1 MNKKT
6 TIWVIAGTA
15 AIALIV
21 GLCLGS
27 CLGHGGMKNHR
38 MEGGYMMRGDMRGDM
53 HGGMAMPAAGMDGMA
68 GMMKGMMM
76 GLEGKTDDEFD
87 KAFLSEMIMH
97 HEGAVEMAQ
106 AALANAKHQEIK
118 DLAKNI
124 IAAQDKEIADM
135 QKWQAAWYNK

>member
-1 MNKKT
+1 
-6 TIWVIAGTA
+6 
-15 AIALIV
+15 
-21 GLCLGS
+21 
-27 CLGHGGMKNHR
+27 
-38 MEGGYMMRGDMRGDM
+38 MMRGDMRGDM
-53 HGGMAMPAAGMDGMA
+53 HAGMAMPAAGMNGMA

-76 GLEGKTDDEFD
+76 GLEGKTGDEFD

-124 IAAQDKEIADM
+124 ISAQNKEIADM
-135 QKWQAAWYNK
+135 QKWSTDWYNK